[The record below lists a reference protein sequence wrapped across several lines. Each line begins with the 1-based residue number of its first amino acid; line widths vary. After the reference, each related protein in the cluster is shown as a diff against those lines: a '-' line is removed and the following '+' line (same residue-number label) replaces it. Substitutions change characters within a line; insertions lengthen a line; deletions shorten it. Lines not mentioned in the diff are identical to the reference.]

1 MRKPSCG
8 FIGCIGCL
16 GFLVLSSV
24 LSNVIIYPL
33 QNWTSEKIESFKDQ
47 RMNTPNLSARHNIEF
62 NIISYLEHTSFIQPE
77 TADKE
82 VCPTLK
88 NIQVKDD
95 KGQIIADVP
104 PVYGSKQAVRVKPI
118 VLNCFY
124 SFNIKNVPEVRNYT
138 ITSLEVFSL
147 RTMKENNWKIRIGD
161 VDKSVTKK

>member
-1 MRKPSCG
+1 MRKPSCA

-16 GFLVLSSV
+16 GFILLSYV
-24 LSNVIIYPL
+24 VSNVIIYPL
-33 QNWTSEKIESFKDQ
+33 QNWTSEKLEALKDK
-47 RMNTPNLSARHNIEF
+47 RMNTPNPSAQHNIEV

-82 VCPTLK
+82 VCPTFNK
-88 NIQVKDD
+88 IQVKDD

-124 SFNIKNVPEVRNYT
+124 SFNIKNVPEVRSYN
-138 ITSLEVFSL
+138 ITSVGSFSL
-147 RTMKENNWKIRIGD
+147 RKMKKNNWKIKIGE
-161 VDKSVTKK
+161 VDKSVIKK